1 MAGVRATKTMPE
13 QQQFLYFM
21 SDDPEPVHGNSPL
34 WGTAL
39 PLDRHQQ
46 SRPETAPADETL
58 TYGEFFEAVSIFI
71 DTHLSDYISKAIFHA
86 VKRTIASHE
95 ISHIHIHLEKHGAFY
110 HPARI
115 VLLLAD
121 CRISLVVN
129 VAISTLG
136 KNTIKNDYGLL
147 TQLANRTSPAWVPW
161 VFGYDRVRIDGQ
173 RYAHMFLGEWFED
186 FHEFHVSEKSSP
198 DKTGIR
204 VWDPKKGHLFLSR
217 NQTQHVF
224 EQAAMILTVY
234 YNVETFE
241 QITSWHHAAGDFV
254 VCLHEDEPS
263 LKLITVRAY
272 KPFFNVSEEV
282 VELETILN
290 TLLIF
295 LLNLSI
301 RLRVDRLDGVGDVAW
316 VEANVVPGIFNGF
329 FKGLALQVENSY
341 IPHDLIEA
349 FKTFLLHLPEMDIRD
364 ILMGI
369 VNQFDPKN
377 PDLAV
382 IKQNIDNHVE
392 MVLSELRRMKISL

>member
-1 MAGVRATKTMPE
+1 MPE
-13 QQQFLYFM
+13 QQRFLYFM
-21 SDDPEPVHGNSPL
+21 SDDPEPVHGNSLL
-34 WGTAL
+34 WDTAL
-39 PLDRHQQ
+39 PQDRHQQ
-46 SRPETAPADETL
+46 SRPETAPVGENL

-71 DTHLSDYISKAIFHA
+71 NTHLSDYISKAIFHT
-86 VKRTIASHE
+86 VKRTIALHE
-95 ISHIHIHLEKHGAFY
+95 ISRIHIHLEKHGAFY

-129 VAISTLG
+129 VAISKMG
-136 KNTIKNDYGLL
+136 KNTIKNEYGLL
-147 TQLANRTSPAWVPW
+147 TQLANRISPAWVPR
-161 VFGYDRVRIDGQ
+161 VFGYDRVRID
-173 RYAHMFLGEWFED
+173 RRLYAQMFLGEWFEN
-186 FHEFHVSEKSSP
+186 FHEFHVSEKNSP

-204 VWDPKKGHLFLSR
+204 VWDPKKGNLFLSR

-254 VCLHEDEPS
+254 VCLQGDEPS

-272 KPFFNVSEEV
+272 KPFFSVSEEV
-282 VELETILN
+282 VGLETILN

-301 RLRVDRLDGVGDVAW
+301 QLRVDRIDGVGDVAW
-316 VEANVVPGIFNGF
+316 VEANVVPDIFNGF
-329 FKGLALQVENSY
+329 FKGLVLQAEDSY

-349 FKTFLLHLPEMDIRD
+349 FKTFLLHLPERDIRD

-382 IKQNIDNHVE
+382 IKQNLDNHAE